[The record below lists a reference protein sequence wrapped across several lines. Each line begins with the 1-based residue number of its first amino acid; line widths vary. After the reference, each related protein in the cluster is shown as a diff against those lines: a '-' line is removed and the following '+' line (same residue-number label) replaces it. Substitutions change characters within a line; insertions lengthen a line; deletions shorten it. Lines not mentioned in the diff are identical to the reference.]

1 MVSKLMLGAIRFYQ
15 KYVSGLLPAAC
26 RYHPSCSEYTRVA
39 VRTHGPV
46 RGAWL
51 GARRLARCHPWG
63 GYGIDLVPGAPESG
77 EACGAGTTAAG
88 TTGGGRR

>member
-1 MVSKLMLGAIRFYQ
+1 MVSKLMLGAIRVHQRYI
-15 KYVSGLLPAAC
+15 SGLLPASC

-39 VRTHGPV
+39 VRTHGPA

-63 GYGIDLVPGAPESG
+63 GYGIDLVPGAHESG
-77 EACGAGTTAAG
+77 EACRAGPPAPG
-88 TTGGGRR
+88 TPRGGQR